1 MPPHSWPAVEAPST
15 LDPAAAAAALPAV
28 DVALLAAAVAA
39 APLAAVAVAVVYVLG
54 LLLLPDNPCEIL
66 NKIEFLH

>member
-15 LDPAAAAAALPAV
+15 LDPAAAAALPAV

>member
-15 LDPAAAAAALPAV
+15 LDPAAAAALPAV
-28 DVALLAAAVAA
+28 DVALLAAA

>member
-15 LDPAAAAAALPAV
+15 LDPAAAALPAV
-28 DVALLAAAVAA
+28 DDALLAAAVAA